1 MKILLVGD
9 YPADP
14 RLGSAKVYYKL
25 REEFAALGHHC
36 DVLLAPDI
44 AARPADWRR
53 RQTVLPV
60 LAYAAI
66 RRAFRT
72 RGPYDV
78 VDAASAEG
86 LLPAMRRRTGLARGT
101 AIVARSHG
109 LEHLNYR
116 RTLDDAADGLIR
128 KGWTRRLWYPGV
140 RLPQVAAAARLADA
154 LILLNPVDRAFAVDS
169 GWQPPE
175 RVHLVPHG
183 VSARFLDDVPPVD
196 APRGAGVLFCGSWDN
211 VKGAPYLVRAMELLA
226 AEGNAPRL
234 TILGGGLPE
243 EAVLA
248 SFAAAAR
255 PYVRVVPRADE
266 DEVMRQYRAH
276 DLLVSPSTY
285 EGFGMVVVEAM
296 SQRLPVVATP
306 VGCAPM
312 VIRDGD
318 SGILMPPRDP
328 AALAAALRRAMGD
341 ADARRRMGVRA
352 AEAVAPLTWRATA
365 ERTLEVY
372 RQAMERGGA
381 RRSAQG

>member
-1 MKILLVGD
+1 MRILLVGD

-25 REEFAALGHHC
+25 REEFAALGHAC

-44 AARPADWRR
+44 TARPAEWRR
-53 RQTVLPV
+53 RQTVLPW
-60 LAYAAI
+60 LADRAI
-66 RRAFRT
+66 RRAFRE

-86 LLPAMRRRTGLARGT
+86 LVLAARRRLSFAREP

-128 KGWTRRLWYPGV
+128 KPWTRRLWYPGV

-154 LILLNPVDRAFAVDS
+154 LIVLNPGDRDFAGEA

-183 VSARFLDDVPPVD
+183 VSARFLADAPPAD

-211 VKGAPYLVRAMELLA
+211 VKGAPYLARAMELLA
-226 AEGNAPRL
+226 AEGEAPRL
-234 TILGGGLPE
+234 TILGPGLPE
-243 EAVLA
+243 EAVLD
-248 SFAAAAR
+248 SFAEVAR
-255 PYVRVVPRADE
+255 PHVRVLPRADE

-276 DLLVSPSTY
+276 DLLVSPSSY

-306 VGCAPM
+306 VGCAPL

-318 SGILMPPRDP
+318 SGVLVPPRDP
-328 AALAAALRRAMGD
+328 AALAVALRRLLAD
-341 ADARRRMGVRA
+341 ADARRRMGGRA
-352 AEAVAPLTWRATA
+352 AQSVAHLTWRATA

-372 RQAMERGGA
+372 RQAIEGNSTA
-381 RRSAQG
+381 RR